1 MTEGVLSDILFCIIR
16 SQIITEAIMM
26 TELQLILMVP
36 AIACTTVGGILLGI
50 DKLSRTEERK
60 RQLRRAQ
67 RRRRRDA

>member
-1 MTEGVLSDILFCIIR
+1 
-16 SQIITEAIMM
+16 MM

-50 DKLSRTEERK
+50 DKLARTEERK
-60 RQLRRAQ
+60 RQLRRVQ

>member
-1 MTEGVLSDILFCIIR
+1 
-16 SQIITEAIMM
+16 MM